1 MTRCWHESAGSS
13 QIVSYT
19 WAERRS
25 PQFGLVIAGFKGPPA
40 CCPHPIRVGC
50 KKSWNLWRFKLPSG
64 SNAPVAQGIEH
75 RFPKAGVAG
84 SNPAGGSPTTQARG
98 GSQRQEE
105 KPSASRRLWRVWFC
119 AVRNP
124 TAPSGRLPAI
134 LQSLFALLFT
144 SPKKRT
150 LMFMRARTPAHH
162 VFAFKGD
169 RSAASPS
176 WLAKASEREPKAGKK
191 SDSA

>member
-1 MTRCWHESAGSS
+1 MPHRTSRGLPSVLGSQSGKPGVTRCWHESAGSS

-84 SNPAGGSPTTQARG
+84 SNPAGGSPAIHARG

-119 AVRNP
+119 AVRDP
-124 TAPSGRLPAI
+124 TAPSRRLPAI
-134 LQSLFALLFT
+134 LKSIFVLLLRP
-144 SPKKRT
+144 PKKGNPRVHAGPE
-150 LMFMRARTPAHH
+150 LLLLI
-162 VFAFKGD
+162 
-169 RSAASPS
+169 RSP
-176 WLAKASEREPKAGKK
+176 L
-191 SDSA
+191 